1 MAIKEISRGGTLIEI
16 AFALQVDSL
25 HEFRLSLG
33 DRSLVVK
40 GRVAHCSISDVD
52 QDVVTYRAGIEFVDV
67 SERIA
72 SVVADFLLAVRDRH
86 KPH

>member
-1 MAIKEISRGGTLIEI
+1 MAIKEISRGGALIEI
-16 AFALQVDSL
+16 GFALQLDSI

-52 QDVVTYRAGIEFVDV
+52 QDAVTYRAGVEFVDV
-67 SERIA
+67 SERVA
-72 SVVADFLLAVRDRH
+72 SVVADFLHSVRDRDQAH
-86 KPH
+86 